1 MCYRNLWHIV
11 VSSAAAEAAAEQ
23 TTLIHNEEESFAL
36 APIEASV
43 IKVTKFNRDLIVLC
57 CPIGQSCGSDPFCTS
72 RPARIDRIRHIK
84 IPV

>member
-1 MCYRNLWHIV
+1 V

-43 IKVTKFNRDLIVLC
+43 IKVTKLSG
-57 CPIGQSCGSDPFCTS
+57 GQPL
-72 RPARIDRIRHIK
+72 REI
-84 IPV
+84 